1 MKYINDKLFDD
12 DDIYK
17 FDMIYIIVVYCM
29 LYMHDM
35 LLFVGVWWRYLGWYC
50 GSKDCSI
57 KHIH

>member
-35 LLFVGVWWRYLGWYC
+35 LLFVGVW
-50 GSKDCSI
+50 
-57 KHIH
+57 